1 MYISE
6 NNIKDKTFKFAVRI
20 IKLYQFLTTDKKEFV
35 LSKQILR
42 SGTSIG
48 ANYREAD
55 NAESKADFVHKLAIS
70 QKEADE
76 TIYWLELLKETKYI
90 NKKEFESI
98 HQEAVEI
105 LKIIKTIIIKTKKN
119 MKK

>member
-1 MYISE
+1 MKD
-6 NNIKDKTFKFAVRI
+6 NNIKKLTFQFAVKI
-20 IKLYQFLTTDKKEFV
+20 ISLYKKLVNEKKEYV
-35 LSKQILR
+35 ISKQILR

-55 NAESKADFVHKLAIS
+55 NAVSKADFVHKLSIS

-76 TIYWLELLKETKYI
+76 TLYWLELLMETKYI
-90 NKKEFESI
+90 DKEHYNEL
-98 HQEAVEI
+98 HTEGETI
-105 LKIIKTIIIKTKKN
+105 LKIIKTIIINTKKN